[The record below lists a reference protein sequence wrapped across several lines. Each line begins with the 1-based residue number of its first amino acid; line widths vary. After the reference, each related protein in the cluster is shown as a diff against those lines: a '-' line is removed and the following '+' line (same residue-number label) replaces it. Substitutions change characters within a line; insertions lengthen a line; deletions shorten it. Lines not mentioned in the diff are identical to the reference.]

1 MTAGQYYALSLPL
14 CTTVLALGCLACW
27 RWRPVQRDALWMA
40 GCFVLFSL
48 GLAGQIAAIPAAFDD
63 SAVVSAVLY
72 HAAAWCLAE
81 AMAQRFGVAAARLPQ
96 ALVGGAALAALTYY
110 AYGDYQLYTR
120 VYILNFGLG
129 AQLAVGTWRL
139 WRLRPAQRLERAL
152 WGLFALLVL
161 SFFVRTALT
170 LPERLLVTEA
180 KLSGSTFWIALQ
192 LSLLVFALVF
202 AMLYVAVTVRDA
214 VAQLQ
219 EERNR
224 DPLTQLLNRR
234 AFMEALEHGPRHSPL
249 QPLGT
254 VLVCDVDH
262 FKQVNDRWG
271 HAAGDAVLQGFAR
284 VLQDSVREGDLVARF
299 GGEEFVLLL
308 YGMPVDAAVQL
319 AQRIRTRLAAL
330 RFAPLPVGQR
340 VTASLGVAPVPELAQ
355 LHQSIAQADR
365 WLYAAKADGRD
376 CVRWEPV
383 VTGAAAAAGVALPTI
398 TALTAVAGSEAPAS
412 ELSK

>member
-14 CTTVLALGCLACW
+14 CTIVLALGCLACW
-27 RWRPVQRDALWMA
+27 RWRPAQRDALWMA
-40 GCFVLFSL
+40 GCFALFSL
-48 GLAGQIAAIPAAFDD
+48 GLTGQIAAIPAAFDD
-63 SAVVSAVLY
+63 SAVLSAVLY

-96 ALVGGAALAALTYY
+96 ALVGGAALAALIYY

-129 AQLAVGTWRL
+129 AQLALGTWRL

-330 RFAPLPVGQR
+330 RFAPLPAGQR

-376 CVRWEPV
+376 CVRWEPAV
-383 VTGAAAAAGVALPTI
+383 AGAVAA
-398 TALTAVAGSEAPAS
+398 ALTAVTGSEAAAP